1 MLADY
6 NRGIIQ
12 EEITMTNSKIIQNA
26 IKNYLSDH
34 ENHSVREMKN
44 YLSGQNLQYTE
55 GQFAGSVNTLVQNG
69 SIKKIDRGVYAIKD
83 KELRNSEIMPML
95 QKILTE
101 IENLKAE
108 VKSVNAQTIETIIKS
123 LPS

>member
-34 ENHSVREMKN
+34 ENHSV
-44 YLSGQNLQYTE
+44 
-55 GQFAGSVNTLVQNG
+55 
-69 SIKKIDRGVYAIKD
+69 
-83 KELRNSEIMPML
+83 
-95 QKILTE
+95 
-101 IENLKAE
+101 
-108 VKSVNAQTIETIIKS
+108 
-123 LPS
+123 

>member
-1 MLADY
+1 
-6 NRGIIQ
+6 
-12 EEITMTNSKIIQNA
+12 
-26 IKNYLSDH
+26 
-34 ENHSVREMKN
+34 MKN

-123 LPS
+123 LRS